1 MVLVVMSTHAS
12 FWLIFRQRL
21 RQALVPYARI
31 FTCEFFRE
39 SGKASAA
46 NGVML
51 APSERQRVSLPFFGI
66 AYAFFAKISQK
77 MDPFRVPD
85 SGPKT
90 GAVFRP
96 LIVFIHDW

>member
-1 MVLVVMSTHAS
+1 MPVFGLSSAS
-12 FWLIFRQRL
+12 GFAKLSCRTPQSSH
-21 RQALVPYARI
+21 VS
-31 FTCEFFRE
+31 FFDE

-51 APSERQRVSLPFFGI
+51 APSERQRASLPFFGI
-66 AYAFFAKISQK
+66 AYAFFAKINQK

-96 LIVFIHDW
+96 LIVFINDW